1 MKLVYPMTR
10 IPPWFNKRIKSLIQE
25 GALLLETFRKNRNN
39 VEIIT
44 CLNNFND
51 RLALLINTAKQN
63 FYSKIVEKLQNT
75 QRSSKAYWSLLK
87 IFLNNKKIPIIPP
100 LYHNN
105 EFVIDFKKKAEL
117 FNSFFADQCSL
128 INNSSELPSKL
139 EYLTQS
145 RLSSVTF
152 SKDDIEKL
160 IQNLDPNKAHGH
172 DQISIRMLKLCSN
185 SICKPL
191 EIISNRCLETRRFPN
206 DWKLSPSSKKATN
219 KFSKTTVR
227 SHYFLCVAKY

>member
-1 MKLVYPMTR
+1 MKNFIPHETIVCDDKD
-10 IPPWFNKRIKSLIQE
+10 PPWFNKRIKSLIQE

-191 EIISNRCLETRRFPN
+191 KIIFNRCLETSTFPN
-206 DWKLSPSSKKATN
+206 DRKKG
-219 KFSKTTVR
+219 
-227 SHYFLCVAKY
+227 

>member
-1 MKLVYPMTR
+1 M
-10 IPPWFNKRIKSLIQE
+10 
-25 GALLLETFRKNRNN
+25 
-39 VEIIT
+39 
-44 CLNNFND
+44 
-51 RLALLINTAKQN
+51 INTAKQN

-87 IFLNNKKIPIIPP
+87 IFLNNKKTPIIPP
-100 LYHNN
+100 LYHKN

-152 SKDDIEKL
+152 SKDGIEKL
-160 IQNLDPNKAHGH
+160 IQNLDPNKAHGD
-172 DQISIRMLKLCSN
+172 DQISVR
-185 SICKPL
+185 
-191 EIISNRCLETRRFPN
+191 T
-206 DWKLSPSSKKATN
+206 TN
-219 KFSKTTVR
+219 KFLKITVR
-227 SHYFLCVAKY
+227 SHYFLCVVKYLRN